1 MQEAQ
6 MDYTPRFA
14 EPGKGSGIM
23 RKTLLVFLAILS
35 VASTLSGCFY
45 HYHDD
50 WDDRGYRRDGR
61 YYGDRD
67 YDGHPGYDGHR
78 DGYRDSRDYRE
89 RR

>member
-6 MDYTPRFA
+6 KVFTPRFS
-14 EPGKGSGIM
+14 EPGKGRGIM

-35 VASTLSGCFY
+35 VAPMLSGCFY

-50 WDDRGYRRDGR
+50 WDDRGYRGDGR
-61 YYGDRD
+61 HYGDRD
-67 YDGHPGYDGHR
+67 YDGRPGYDGRR
-78 DGYRDSRDYRE
+78 DGSRDYRE